1 MAWKTWSIRAFGLVG
16 MLAVWAGAASFL
28 PETVLPGPA
37 SVLQTIWRNLEQP
50 MTFYHI
56 GVTVR
61 RVLIGM
67 GLALVGGTGIGVIMG
82 VSRVGEWILDT
93 WVLVG
98 LTIPAVVYGIVSILW
113 FGLND
118 FAAFI
123 AIGISAFPA
132 IAINMWQGV
141 KAIDMSLV
149 HMGKAFRLSR
159 RSLIL
164 KVIIP
169 QTVPYLLAA
178 VRYALGVSWK
188 IATVVELIGL
198 SSGVGYMLHYWY
210 GLFSMRQVLAWT
222 LTFTGVL
229 LLFEFVV
236 MKPLDW
242 WVTRWRPRV
251 ST

>member
-1 MAWKTWSIRAFGLVG
+1 MAWRNWSFRLLGVTG
-16 MLAVWAGAASFL
+16 MLLVWAGAASML
-28 PETVLPGPA
+28 PETVLPGPSA
-37 SVLQTIWRNLEQP
+37 VLQTIWRNLHQP
-50 MTFYHI
+50 ETFYHI

-61 RVLIGM
+61 RVLVGM
-67 GLALVGGTGIGVIMG
+67 GLALGGGTLIGVVMG
-82 VSRVGEWILDT
+82 ISRVGEWMLDT

-98 LTIPAVVYGIVSILW
+98 LTIPAVVYGIVSVLW

-118 FAAFI
+118 LAAFA

-141 KAIDMSLV
+141 KAIDLSLV
-149 HMGKAFRLSR
+149 HMGKAFRLCR
-159 RSLIL
+159 RSLVL
-164 KVIIP
+164 KVVLP

-178 VRYALGVSWK
+178 MRYALGTSWK

-210 GLFSMRQVLAWT
+210 GMFSMRQVLAWT

-229 LLFEFVV
+229 VLFEFLVL
-236 MKPLDW
+236 KPLDW

-251 ST
+251 SA

>member
-1 MAWKTWSIRAFGLVG
+1 LVG
-16 MLAVWAGAASFL
+16 IAGMLMVWAGAASLL
-28 PETVLPGPA
+28 PDTILPGP
-37 SVLQTIWRNLEQP
+37 SPVLQTIWRNLHQP
-50 MTFYHI
+50 ETFYHI
-56 GVTVR
+56 AVTVR
-61 RVLIGM
+61 RVLVGM
-67 GLALVGGTGIGVIMG
+67 GLALVAGTVVGVVMGI
-82 VSRVGEWILDT
+82 SRVGEWVLDT

-98 LTIPAVVYGIVSILW
+98 LTIPAVVYGIVCILW
-113 FGLND
+113 FGLQD
-118 FAAFI
+118 LAAFV
-123 AIGISAFPA
+123 AIGVSAFPA

-141 KAIDMSLV
+141 KAIDLSLV

-159 RSLIL
+159 RALVL
-164 KVIIP
+164 KVVIP

-178 VRYALGVSWK
+178 VRYALGISWK

-229 LLFEFVV
+229 VLFEFVV
-236 MKPLDW
+236 LKPMDW

>member
-1 MAWKTWSIRAFGLVG
+1 LVG
-16 MLAVWAGAASFL
+16 IAGMLMVWAGAASLL
-28 PETVLPGPA
+28 PDTILPGPS
-37 SVLQTIWRNLEQP
+37 SVLQTIWRNLHQP
-50 MTFYHI
+50 ETFYHI
-56 GVTVR
+56 AVTVR
-61 RVLIGM
+61 RVLVGM
-67 GLALVGGTGIGVIMG
+67 GLALVAGTVVGVVMGI
-82 VSRVGEWILDT
+82 SRVGEWLLDT

-98 LTIPAVVYGIVSILW
+98 LTIPAVVYGIVCILW
-113 FGLND
+113 FGLQD
-118 FAAFI
+118 LAAFM
-123 AIGISAFPA
+123 AIGVSAFPA

-141 KAIDMSLV
+141 KAIDLSLV

-159 RSLIL
+159 RALVL
-164 KVIIP
+164 KVVIP

-178 VRYALGVSWK
+178 VRYALGISWK

-222 LTFTGVL
+222 LKFTGVL
-229 LLFEFVV
+229 VLFEFVV
-236 MKPLDW
+236 LKPMDW

>member
-1 MAWKTWSIRAFGLVG
+1 MGWRSGAVRLVG
-16 MLAVWAGAASFL
+16 IAGMLMVWAGAASLL
-28 PETVLPGPA
+28 PDTILPGP
-37 SVLQTIWRNLEQP
+37 SPVLQTIWRNLHQP
-50 MTFYHI
+50 ETFYHI
-56 GVTVR
+56 AVTVR
-61 RVLIGM
+61 RVLVGM
-67 GLALVGGTGIGVIMG
+67 GLALVAGTVVGVVMGI
-82 VSRVGEWILDT
+82 SRVGEWVLDT

-98 LTIPAVVYGIVSILW
+98 LTIPAVVYGIVCILW
-113 FGLND
+113 FGLQD
-118 FAAFI
+118 LAAFV
-123 AIGISAFPA
+123 AIGVSAFPA

-141 KAIDMSLV
+141 KAIDLSLV

-159 RSLIL
+159 RALVL
-164 KVIIP
+164 KVVIP

-178 VRYALGVSWK
+178 VRYALGISWK

-229 LLFEFVV
+229 VLFEFVV
-236 MKPLDW
+236 LKPMDW

>member
-1 MAWKTWSIRAFGLVG
+1 MVGIAG
-16 MLAVWAGAASFL
+16 MLMVWAGAASLL
-28 PETVLPGPA
+28 PDTILPGP
-37 SVLQTIWRNLEQP
+37 SPVLQTIWRNLHQP
-50 MTFYHI
+50 ETFYHI
-56 GVTVR
+56 AVTVR
-61 RVLIGM
+61 RVLVGM
-67 GLALVGGTGIGVIMG
+67 GLALVAGTVVGVVMGI
-82 VSRVGEWILDT
+82 SRVGEWVLDT

-98 LTIPAVVYGIVSILW
+98 LTIPAVVYGIVCILW
-113 FGLND
+113 FGLQD
-118 FAAFI
+118 LAAFV
-123 AIGISAFPA
+123 AIGVSAFPA

-141 KAIDMSLV
+141 KAIDLSLV

-159 RSLIL
+159 RALVL
-164 KVIIP
+164 KVVIP

-178 VRYALGVSWK
+178 VRYALGISWK

-229 LLFEFVV
+229 VLFEFVV
-236 MKPLDW
+236 LKPMDW

>member
-1 MAWKTWSIRAFGLVG
+1 
-16 MLAVWAGAASFL
+16 MLMVWAGAASLL
-28 PETVLPGPA
+28 PDTILPGP
-37 SVLQTIWRNLEQP
+37 SPVLQTIWRNLHQP
-50 MTFYHI
+50 ETFYHI
-56 GVTVR
+56 AVTVR
-61 RVLIGM
+61 RVLVGM
-67 GLALVGGTGIGVIMG
+67 GLALVAGTVVGVVMGI
-82 VSRVGEWILDT
+82 SRVGEWVLDT

-98 LTIPAVVYGIVSILW
+98 LTIPAVVYGIVCILW
-113 FGLND
+113 FGLQD
-118 FAAFI
+118 LAAFV
-123 AIGISAFPA
+123 AIGVSAFPA

-141 KAIDMSLV
+141 KAIDLSLV

-159 RSLIL
+159 RALVL
-164 KVIIP
+164 KVVIP

-178 VRYALGVSWK
+178 VRYALGISWK

-229 LLFEFVV
+229 VLFEFVV
-236 MKPLDW
+236 LKPMDW

>member
-1 MAWKTWSIRAFGLVG
+1 MAWRSGAVRLVG
-16 MLAVWAGAASFL
+16 VAGMLVVWMGAASLL
-28 PETVLPGPA
+28 PDTVLPGPSA
-37 SVLQTIWRNLEQP
+37 VLQTIWRNLHQP
-50 MTFYHI
+50 ETFYHI

-61 RVLIGM
+61 RVLVGM
-67 GLALVGGTGIGVIMG
+67 GLALVAGTLVGVIMG
-82 VSRVGEWILDT
+82 ISRVGEWVLDT

-98 LTIPAVVYGIVSILW
+98 LTIPAVVYGIVCILW
-113 FGLND
+113 FGLRD
-118 FAAFI
+118 LAAFM

-141 KAIDMSLV
+141 KAIDLSLV

-159 RSLIL
+159 RALVL
-164 KVIIP
+164 KVVIP

-178 VRYALGVSWK
+178 VRYALGISWK

-229 LLFEFVV
+229 VLFEFVV
-236 MKPLDW
+236 LKPLDG